1 MTRED
6 LFEAIGNLKDG
17 ELESN
22 LENNIVGFPKKKAQ
36 TGRWIGLA
44 ASVVLIA
51 AVALMVPRMFRE
63 AGSSNSADYAA
74 KEAFTETLT
83 TAGGADSSE
92 MGLEGTYS
100 TTADGL
106 TEETNQFE
114 ASGEE
119 SMVTTTAES
128 LSSESA
134 ANETDQTVETVL
146 SQEALEDGG
155 LWAYEIFY
163 NFFGLDDSHITAE
176 VQYTT
181 EDGATAVIDA
191 SEQSINAVREFLKYL
206 STSEISSERGSEGE
220 EVQCLV
226 TLILE
231 DGAEVQLGLYGEGR
245 VQILDDSVYAEEEAF
260 WRGRLIEMD
269 KEAYERFIAAFV
281 AE

>member
-17 ELESN
+17 ELESH
-22 LENNIVGFPKKKAQ
+22 LENNIVGFPKKKVQ

-51 AVALMVPRMFRE
+51 AVALMVPRMFRG

-74 KEAFTETLT
+74 KEAVTETLT

-92 MGLEGTYS
+92 MGLDGTYW
-100 TTADGL
+100 TTADGQ

-114 ASGEE
+114 ASEE
-119 SMVTTTAES
+119 SIAMTTAES

-134 ANETDQTVETVL
+134 ANETDQSTETVL

-220 EVQCLV
+220 EAECLV